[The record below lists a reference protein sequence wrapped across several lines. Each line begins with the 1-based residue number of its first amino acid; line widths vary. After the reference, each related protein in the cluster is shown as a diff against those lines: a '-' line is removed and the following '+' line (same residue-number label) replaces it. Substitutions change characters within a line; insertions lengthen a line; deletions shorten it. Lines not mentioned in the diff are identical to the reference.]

1 MSAPEELADNNFVLG
16 STNPADSW
24 DDFGQAVGNAVE
36 RYLALPPEQSS
47 TVDDLIP
54 DGPPRSWDDP
64 SWQLGR
70 IDSAWANAAPM
81 ATGGRSMGAA
91 TRRDLLDDSWSDWN
105 SSRPARAIEI
115 VRDVA
120 TDAEADAIER
130 RSELL
135 NNLFWDPLQMPAHFR
150 ESVQVQMARMERHR
164 KSRDMSQLLCLK
176 SSQISDE
183 PHQQK
188 QPRKVRLFDEEL
200 EQRGDEGSSSKLS
213 SGGTLIIIVI
223 RFQVLCEILDR
234 RYGESTVVEHN
245 NVFEDFIAGP

>member
-16 STNPADSW
+16 STNPTDSW

-36 RYLALPPEQSS
+36 RYLTLPPEQSS
-47 TVDDLIP
+47 MVDDLIP

-81 ATGGRSMGAA
+81 ATGGRSVGAA

-105 SSRPARAIEI
+105 SRRLPRAIEI

-150 ESVQVQMARMERHR
+150 ESVQVQMVRMEPHR
-164 KSRDMSQLLCLK
+164 RSSQLLCLK

-188 QPRKVRLFDEEL
+188 QHRKVLLFDEEL
-200 EQRGDEGSSSKLS
+200 QQDGTHGEVARASPVCPEPGSETRDECMEL
-213 SGGTLIIIVI
+213 V
-223 RFQVLCEILDR
+223 
-234 RYGESTVVEHN
+234 
-245 NVFEDFIAGP
+245 